1 MRFAL
6 ETETREFAAS
16 VDALLDRADM
26 PSVVRSWNDG
36 DTAPGLRVWERLAE
50 TGAFALLLPEEL
62 DGMGATAV
70 EAMAAVE
77 VMGRH
82 AVPGPV
88 VETLMVAPRVLG
100 GVSDAA
106 EVAALVAGGT
116 PVTVACP
123 PASPYAPDAQV
134 AERVYVA
141 ADDAV
146 YSAMPGEMLRS
157 VDRARTVTEPA
168 RGEQVG
174 GACSVDVLNHGALG
188 TSAQLLGLAGGML
201 TLSVDYA
208 KQRSQFGR
216 VIGEFQALKHKM
228 AEVAIAV
235 EMARPLLWAA
245 ALAVAGNPGVDASG
259 EVDPDAGPRAALDVS
274 AAKVACA
281 DAAALAARHAL
292 QVHGGIGYTMEHD
305 LGLYLTKARALQT
318 AWGSPAFHR
327 GRVLDALTGGEGTRS

>member
-16 VDALLDRADM
+16 VEALLAKADM
-26 PSVVRSWNDG
+26 PAVVRKWNDG
-36 DTAPGLRVWERLAE
+36 DTAPGLTVWERLAA
-50 TGAFALLLPEEL
+50 TGAFALLLPEDL
-62 DGMGATAV
+62 DGMDATAV
-70 EAMAAVE
+70 EAMAALE

-88 VETLMVAPRVLG
+88 VETLMVAPRLLG
-100 GVSDAA
+100 DTTDAA
-106 EVAALVAGGT
+106 GIAEAIASGT

-123 PASPYAPDAQV
+123 PASPYAADTAVAQHCLI
-134 AERVYVA
+134 A

-146 YSAMPGEMLRS
+146 YSATAGDPLAS
-157 VDRARTVTEPA
+157 VDRARTVVEPT
-168 RGEQVG
+168 RGERIG
-174 GACSVDVLNHGALG
+174 GADTVDVLNHGALG
-188 TSAQLLGLAGGML
+188 TAAQLLGLASAML
-201 TLSVDYA
+201 DMSVAYA

-228 AEVAIAV
+228 SEVAVAV
-235 EMARPLLWAA
+235 EMARPLLWAG
-245 ALAVAGNPGVDASG
+245 ALSIAENPDDAR
-259 EVDPDAGPRAALDVS
+259 RAALDVS

-281 DAAALAARHAL
+281 EAAALSAKHAL

-318 AWGSPAFHR
+318 AWGSPSFHR
-327 GRVLDALTGGEGTRS
+327 GRVLEAIEAGEGTRS